1 MSPSCMICDDNDA
14 KCMTDLMSMSFLK
27 HFTEIN
33 SQIRK
38 IKCFWLMT
46 HPDVSLW
53 PQGRCNSLVLTEAV
67 GLSSQMKRQRRGARP
82 LSLWLPS
89 PNALIFGEAQLHHP
103 RFRTLHLPQFFPP
116 VTFTPCMRHT
126 WALGITSGP
135 ALWPLTSLDDHEHKV
150 TISCPSSV

>member
-1 MSPSCMICDDNDA
+1 MICDDNDA

-82 LSLWLPS
+82 LSVWLPS

-126 WALGITSGP
+126 WALGITRGP